1 MQEAENTLIN
11 EDIKTGGKLLQNG
24 KSKENHK
31 RVAEYCIDNQLKKGK
46 LLNVSEGMRAMGYAS
61 STIAKQVS
69 EIKKKPAFK
78 LALNNFLD
86 SCKEKRALTL
96 ALTTEKDIEK
106 ATLREKVYAFDI
118 YNKNINLAEGKP
130 TSIEA
135 GIGQFLIKL
144 EEASKDKGK
153 VIDV

>member
-1 MQEAENTLIN
+1 MQVAENTLVSNTVKIGGRS
-11 EDIKTGGKLLQNG
+11 KT
-24 KSKENHK
+24 NHK
-31 RVAEYCIDNQLKKGK
+31 RVAEEVI
-46 LLNVSEGMRAMGYAS
+46 
-61 STIAKQVS
+61 KQ
-69 EIKKKPAFK
+69 IKKKEVINVSKAMEAVGYARSTIRARVADIQKKPEYK
-78 LALNNFLD
+78 RALTNFLGA
-86 SCKEKRALTL
+86 CKEKRALTL

-106 ATLREKVYAFDI
+106 ATLRDKVYAFDI